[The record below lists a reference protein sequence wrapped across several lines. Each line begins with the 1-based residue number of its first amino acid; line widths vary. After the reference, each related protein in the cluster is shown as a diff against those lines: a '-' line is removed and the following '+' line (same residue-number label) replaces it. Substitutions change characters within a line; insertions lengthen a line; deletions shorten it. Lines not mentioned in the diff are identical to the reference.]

1 MGNSPLGGVLSLQ
14 RHAATPLAGY
24 TLVNGTGN
32 VLSWTAPAD
41 GNLHRFIIFADL
53 YVMILQVGG
62 EIEFTYTAP
71 NGDTV
76 TVELFPPNQGVGPVL
91 PGNASLFP
99 LAPGGTVTVTQTSAL
114 TAGAANMW
122 AEIWA
127 S

>member
-1 MGNSPLGGVLSLQ
+1 MGNFPFGGVPSLQ
-14 RHAATPLAGY
+14 RQAAIPLAGY

-53 YVMILQVGG
+53 YVTVLQVGG
-62 EIEFTYTAP
+62 EIEFEYTAP

-76 TVELFPPNQGVGPVL
+76 TVELFSPNQGVGPVL
-91 PGNASLFP
+91 PDNASLFL

-114 TAGAANMW
+114 TAGAAIMW